1 MSRSDRRNMR
11 PLTPPQMEILTYI
24 RDYQHSHGYSPTM
37 QELADA
43 RGVSKVT
50 VFEHIEALVG
60 KGLLRRLRHKAR
72 SLEITSRVQFPDDR
86 PTLIPIGGRI
96 AAGSPIEAVD
106 RAEQLDLE
114 SLFVTAHERYVLEV
128 QGDSMID
135 EHIQGGDYVVVEKR
149 PQVRNGDTVVAVLPG
164 GDATL
169 KKFYRERGGI
179 RLQPAND
186 SYKPMHVKEVDIQ
199 GVVIGV
205 IRQC

>member
-1 MSRSDRRNMR
+1 MSKSNRRQVR
-11 PLTPPQMEILTYI
+11 PLTPPQMEILTFI

-50 VFEHIEALVG
+50 VFEHIEALVE

-72 SLEITSRVQFPDDR
+72 SLEITSRAQFPDDR

-96 AAGSPIEAVD
+96 AAGSPIEAV
-106 RAEQLDLE
+106 EGTEHLDLE
-114 SLFVTAHERYVLEV
+114 SLFVTPHERFVLEV

-135 EHIQGGDYVVVEKR
+135 DHIRSGDFVVVEKR

-169 KKFYRERGGI
+169 KKFYRERNGV
-179 RLQPAND
+179 RLQPAN
-186 SYKPMHVKEVDIQ
+186 SAYKPIHVKEVDIQ

-205 IRQC
+205 VRQC